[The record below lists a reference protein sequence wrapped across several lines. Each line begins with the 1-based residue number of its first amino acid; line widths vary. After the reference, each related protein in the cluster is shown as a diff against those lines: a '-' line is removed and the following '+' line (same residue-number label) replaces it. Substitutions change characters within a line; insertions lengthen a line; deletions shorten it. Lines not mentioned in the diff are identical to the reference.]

1 VMADSAGQP
10 SDQACIRFIDLPAP
24 NDVNEASG
32 TCDAVV
38 PGWPLD
44 IVALSADNAA
54 LVIAV
59 PGDPRRTDGVFQVV
73 LVTRRR
79 PEALHAD
86 SRHARLAPESGI
98 RRPSRHVP

>member
-1 VMADSAGQP
+1 
-10 SDQACIRFIDLPAP
+10 
-24 NDVNEASG
+24 VNEASG
-32 TCDAVV
+32 ACDAVV

-79 PEALHAD
+79 
-86 SRHARLAPESGI
+86 S
-98 RRPSRHVP
+98 

>member
-1 VMADSAGQP
+1 MYVHRKIVAAIDESGRRAVMADSAGQP
-10 SDQACIRFIDLPAP
+10 SNQACIRFIDLPAP
-24 NDVNEASG
+24 SDVNEASG

-79 PEALHAD
+79 P
-86 SRHARLAPESGI
+86 
-98 RRPSRHVP
+98 